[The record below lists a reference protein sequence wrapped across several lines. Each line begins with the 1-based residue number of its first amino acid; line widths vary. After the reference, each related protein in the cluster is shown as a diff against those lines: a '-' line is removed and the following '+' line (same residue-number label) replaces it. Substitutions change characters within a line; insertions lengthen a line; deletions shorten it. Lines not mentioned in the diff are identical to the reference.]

1 MPIAGLLSISSIRP
15 LVASNSR
22 RSLVVLLSDDL
33 LLTIGSFSAHVT
45 SLTLAVKFQDS
56 FVTRVLPTIG
66 HHYNRNQGLAT
77 SYRQVTN
84 VGTATVMTGS
94 LAASFN
100 RGELIWDDV
109 KYT

>member
-45 SLTLAVKFQDS
+45 SLTLAVKFQEL
-56 FVTRVLPTIG
+56 FVTRVLDLEQKTLQPLDNPFG
-66 HHYNRNQGLAT
+66 PKV
-77 SYRQVTN
+77 VTH
-84 VGTATVMTGS
+84 VSGTPV
-94 LAASFN
+94 
-100 RGELIWDDV
+100 
-109 KYT
+109 